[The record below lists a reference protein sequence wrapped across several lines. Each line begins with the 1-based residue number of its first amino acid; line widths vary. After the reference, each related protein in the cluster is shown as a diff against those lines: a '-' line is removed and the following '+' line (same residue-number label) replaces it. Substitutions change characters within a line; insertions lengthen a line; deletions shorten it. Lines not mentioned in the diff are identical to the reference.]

1 MDRLIFTAMSG
12 ASRSLSQQQIHANNL
27 ANVNTQGFRSD
38 LDNAISQQVN
48 GEGYASRYMALP
60 TQGGVDMT
68 PGAVRETGRNLDIAI
83 KGDGLIALTSG
94 NREVYTRNGQ
104 IDVSPEG
111 DLSINGL
118 PVEGDN
124 GPIVLPPFSSVSIGD
139 DGVITIVPDDGDI
152 AAPVDVDRIK
162 LVNIPV
168 SDLSKNV
175 DGFLVSNTTINPR
188 DEEVMVASGHLETAN
203 VSAINEMVASIA
215 LNRQFEAQIK
225 MMKAAEDLANSGNRL
240 IRGT

>member
-83 KGDGLIALTSG
+83 KGDGLIALASG

-124 GPIVLPPFSSVSIGD
+124 GPIVLPPFSSVSIGE

-162 LVNIPV
+162 LVDIPV

-175 DGFLVSNTTINPR
+175 DGFLVSNTAINPR

>member
-124 GPIVLPPFSSVSIGD
+124 GPIVLPPFSSVSIGE

-152 AAPVDVDRIK
+152 AVPVDVDRIK

-175 DGFLVSNTTINPR
+175 DGFLVSNTAINPR

>member
-27 ANVNTQGFRSD
+27 ANVSNQGFRSD

-83 KGDGLIALTSG
+83 KGDGLIALASG

-124 GPIVLPPFSSVSIGD
+124 GPIVLPPFSSVSIGE

-175 DGFLVSNTTINPR
+175 DGFLVSNTAINPR

>member
-68 PGAVRETGRNLDIAI
+68 PGAIRETGRNLDIAI

-124 GPIVLPPFSSVSIGD
+124 GPIVLPPFSSVSIGE

-175 DGFLVSNTTINPR
+175 DGFLVSNTAINPR

>member
-124 GPIVLPPFSSVSIGD
+124 GPIVLPPFSSVSIGE

-175 DGFLVSNTTINPR
+175 DGFLVSNTAINPR

-240 IRGT
+240 IRDT

>member
-124 GPIVLPPFSSVSIGD
+124 GPIVLPPFSSVSIGE

-162 LVNIPV
+162 LVIHFGKR
-168 SDLSKNV
+168 SEQKCGWLSGEQHG
-175 DGFLVSNTTINPR
+175 D
-188 DEEVMVASGHLETAN
+188 
-203 VSAINEMVASIA
+203 
-215 LNRQFEAQIK
+215 
-225 MMKAAEDLANSGNRL
+225 
-240 IRGT
+240 

>member
-68 PGAVRETGRNLDIAI
+68 PGAVHETGRNLDIAI
-83 KGDGLIALTSG
+83 KGDGLIALASG

-124 GPIVLPPFSSVSIGD
+124 GPIVLPPFSSVSIGE

-175 DGFLVSNTTINPR
+175 DGFLVSNTAINPR

>member
-83 KGDGLIALTSG
+83 KGDGLIALASG

-124 GPIVLPPFSSVSIGD
+124 GPIVLPPFSSVSIGE

-175 DGFLVSNTTINPR
+175 DGFLVSNTAINPR

-203 VSAINEMVASIA
+203 VLAINEMVASIA

>member
-1 MDRLIFTAMSG
+1 MDRMIFTAVSG
-12 ASRSLSQQQIHANNL
+12 ASRSLSQQQIHSNNL

-38 LDNAISQQVN
+38 LDNAISLQVS
-48 GEGYASRYMALP
+48 GEGYDSRYLVEP
-60 TQGGVDMT
+60 VPGGIDMT
-68 PGAVRETGRNLDIAI
+68 PGSVRETGRNLDVAI
-83 KGDGLIALTSG
+83 KGNGLIALASG

-104 IDVSPEG
+104 IDVSPDG

-124 GPIVLPPFSSVSIGD
+124 GPIVLPPFSSVSIGN
-139 DGVITIVPDDGDI
+139 DGIITIVPEDGNL

-162 LVNIPV
+162 LVNIPTAQ
-168 SDLSKNV
+168 LSKNV
-175 DGFLVSNTTINPR
+175 DGFLVTNATINPR
-188 DEEVMVASGHLETAN
+188 DEDVTLASGHLEMAN
-203 VSAINEMVASIA
+203 VSAINEMVSSIA

-225 MMKAAEDLANSGNRL
+225 MMKAADDLANAGNRL